1 MCWTRSFRC
10 PSGQERTA
18 KSARPRR
25 LSTSSLPAGRPAPV
39 GDVRSLAAAAG
50 HAWPHQSSRPAD
62 KYIANE
68 NALLQMSPSDR
79 STSIARLHARGN
91 HPSRFDLV
99 KAQAA
104 GSHEH
109 ARTARTPLYAAD
121 CKAVCVLCFGVWNN
135 GAKGVATSTRKHASC
150 MAMAAW
156 PRRASFCRPANL
168 HAWIRR
174 PYTRARGREGSPLTH
189 GRFRGRG
196 RHGQHR
202 RDGPR
207 VTYSTFLLLQNIFP
221 W

>member
-1 MCWTRSFRC
+1 MSF
-10 PSGQERTA
+10 GARTHS

-79 STSIARLHARGN
+79 STSIARLHVRGN

-135 GAKGVATSTRKHASC
+135 GAKGVATSARKHAP
-150 MAMAAW
+150 ALAVHGGMAA
-156 PRRASFCRPANL
+156 PRKLLPAGEF
-168 HAWIRR
+168 ACVDPWRD
-174 PYTRARGREGSPLTH
+174 TDSTDATGREAP
-189 GRFRGRG
+189 
-196 RHGQHR
+196 
-202 RDGPR
+202 
-207 VTYSTFLLLQNIFP
+207 TFLLLRNIPLVDRGNIKSDVNGIFSGDER
-221 W
+221 